1 MQLLLINCF
10 STNLLEAQLK
20 TKTLNEIIEKE
31 NFLKKAIAKA
41 QTNNFSISSQFNLYQ
56 SFLFLSFRDQTF
68 IKEIC
73 IILSYYFWNKTE
85 LINE

>member
-20 TKTLNEIIEKE
+20 AKTLSEIVKEK
-31 NFLKKAIAKA
+31 NLLKKTIAKA
-41 QTNNFSISSQFNLYQ
+41 QTNNFSISNQFNLYQ
-56 SFLFLSFRDQTF
+56 SFLFSSFRDQAL
-68 IKEIC
+68 IKKIC
-73 IILSYYFWNKTE
+73 IIFSHYFWNKTE